1 MPKPQQQKQERE
13 QEQEQQPGQSGAAA
27 IDDDHL
33 KAFVDGLLKD
43 PKVNLGFVPDAIERT
58 LYLNVLR
65 IGMGAMKKTCDE
77 TAVEFMGHRIRVVIE
92 PIGHDSGASSK
103 DKAPASKP

>member
-1 MPKPQQQKQERE
+1 MPKPQQPSSAPTAGEA
-13 QEQEQQPGQSGAAA
+13 GGA
-27 IDDDHL
+27 ISDDHL
-33 KAFVDGLLKD
+33 KAFVEGLLKD
-43 PKVNLGFVPDAIERT
+43 PKVNLGFVPDAIEKN

-92 PIGHDSGASSK
+92 PIADHGAGAGA
-103 DKAPASKP
+103 APKGQ